1 MTEQRND
8 KHDAR
13 LEALYREAGEAE
25 PDAGLDRIIRA
36 RADEAVRVGRSA
48 NRLPWLG
55 GLVTASV
62 AIVAIAVVLQQ
73 TPPAERSPAIQ
84 GLPETEAPA
93 AFMAPSV
100 GADAALKSSDESH
113 RARSEIREM
122 QSAGADRLE
131 ASPPP
136 PSAARRARAQSLS
149 DEQHAQRLGEVASE
163 QALNV
168 SEPAQSLSDETE
180 EIAHDPAPILA
191 RIEVL
196 IANEEIQRARDLLE
210 AFRHRYPDH
219 VVPEKIREAVAA
231 PE

>member
-84 GLPETEAPA
+84 GLPETETPA

-131 ASPPP
+131 ASPP

-180 EIAHDPAPILA
+180 ETAHDPAPILA